1 MEQFSEC
8 MVLTII
14 SEVFV
19 TSYGLVNPYQ
29 SVICVNA
36 LVAVQ
41 TAMKSPATLDLLCAF
56 SPSDS
61 DVTPDDI
68 TA

>member
-1 MEQFSEC
+1 MQQLSEC
-8 MVLTII
+8 TVFINNKITII

-41 TAMKSPATLDLLCAF
+41 TAMKSPA
-56 SPSDS
+56 S
-61 DVTPDDI
+61 VWMH
-68 TA
+68 